1 MGLTSTFSFS
11 SNRAYLSTI
20 LKLADVFG
28 VWRLAQAL
36 NGSSEFE
43 LAFSKHLNYI
53 KAHYF
58 GLFLKCIHKLLELVN
73 AKIIS

>member
-1 MGLTSTFSFS
+1 M
-11 SNRAYLSTI
+11 
-20 LKLADVFG
+20 FG